1 MEFRIQDYLT
11 QPQIEACHRHLALL
25 KKWNEVVNLTAITE
39 SKDMWVKHVL
49 DSLVVVPFL
58 PPKGSPLRFLDVGT
72 GGGFPGVPLAIA
84 RPDIDF
90 VLIDSNSKKIKFL
103 TQTKIT
109 LGLKNIFPLHARVE
123 DLRLSGEEQ
132 FDGIISRAFASLSD
146 MVEKT
151 LPLLPPTG
159 KFYAM
164 KGPEE
169 EAIPVGRTLIQ
180 EVPLEVPGLEGIR
193 RLLIF

>member
-1 MEFRIQDYLT
+1 MEFHIQDYLT
-11 QPQIEACHRHLALL
+11 QPQIEVCHRHLALL

-39 SKDMWVKHVL
+39 SKEMWVKHVL

-84 RPDIDF
+84 RPDINF
-90 VLIDSNSKKIKFL
+90 VLLDSNSKKIKFL

-109 LGLKNIFPLHARVE
+109 LGLTNIFPLHARVE
-123 DLRLSGEEQ
+123 EFRVPEEER
-132 FDGIISRAFASLSD
+132 FDGIVSRAFASLAD

-151 LPLLPPTG
+151 SPLLLPTG

-169 EAIPVGRTLIQ
+169 EPIPAGRTLIHD
-180 EVPLEVPGLEGIR
+180 VPLTVPGLDAIR